1 MMETGFIRTVRRE
14 VRQIMSRRV
23 VMFAMVFIPLF
34 TTLFLTQVMRNGLPE
49 HIPVAIVNLD
59 DTEITRALVRQIASS
74 KEVRVV
80 AEPRSDAEAMKLV
93 REGKTYGYYVIPRNF
108 TRDIMS
114 GHQPQITYYTN
125 SAYLV
130 PGSLLFRNLKTNSVL
145 ASGAVVKNYLVSS
158 GTMSDTQAQALLQP
172 VKLQTNP
179 LHNPQTNYGVYL
191 LNSFLPT
198 LLALIILTVT
208 VFSICQE
215 TKLHTSPQWLASARG
230 SMTMALLGKLL
241 PYTLVFTAVGSLMQA
256 YLFGYLHYPLACGGW
271 QMVLTMLLYVMANQA
286 FAVFVAG
293 VVPNLR
299 LALSICSLVGMLTFS
314 VGGFSFPVEEM
325 YGSIGIFSYILPARY
340 YFLIYVDQALNG
352 LPLFYSRFY
361 YIALLVFLLL
371 PFTVVGNL
379 RRNMLKPVYIP

>member
-59 DTEITRALVRQIASS
+59 DTEVTRALVRQIASS

-256 YLFGYLHYPLACGGW
+256 YLFGYLHYPLACSAW

-286 FAVFVAG
+286 FAVCSA
-293 VVPNLR
+293 LR
-299 LALSICSLVGMLTFS
+299 EVSIGKKVKEIGRQAFYSDPSLVKVTVLKAVAPTIYS
-314 VGGFSFPVEEM
+314 VGYPFDTDNTS
-325 YGSIGIFSYILPARY
+325 LR
-340 YFLIYVDQALNG
+340 IYVNG
-352 LPLFYSRFY
+352 GVTLENYKTNSNWKIYSDKIFA
-361 YIALLVFLLL
+361 IES
-371 PFTVVGNL
+371 
-379 RRNMLKPVYIP
+379 